1 MILQST
7 LRTANTPVYISKK
20 ALFWNRQTY
29 LFDGYF
35 FPTKW
40 AMIKSRQLPLS
51 TNVSEPNY
59 CFIDTRI
66 REVKGLKLACIGRE
80 QCNPNYHVHRRG
92 YSCLCL
98 ELVAK
103 GSGKVTLGGKSF
115 PLRPG
120 MVFTYGPN
128 VAHDITTLPEQPML
142 KYFVS
147 FFGSESLP
155 LLHRAGLPVGK
166 AVQTLEMDR
175 LRALFDN
182 LLEEGSRHQAQ
193 SAEICASYLRILIL
207 KSTVIGGS
215 SVQPVASSAITFR
228 RCLKFIDEHYAEL
241 RTLKGIADRL
251 HLRPPYL
258 CRLFRQMGYPSPFLY
273 LTRKKMARAAET
285 LVLERKGVKETA
297 LALGYQDPYHF
308 SRVFKAHFG
317 LSPTQFVAAKLT

>member
-1 MILQST
+1 
-7 LRTANTPVYISKK
+7 
-20 ALFWNRQTY
+20 
-29 LFDGYF
+29 
-35 FPTKW
+35 
-40 AMIKSRQLPLS
+40 MIKLRQLPLS
-51 TNVSEPNY
+51 KKVSESNY

-66 REVKGLKLACIGRE
+66 REVKGLKVASIGRE

-228 RCLKFIDEHYAEL
+228 RCLKFIDEH
-241 RTLKGIADRL
+241 
-251 HLRPPYL
+251 
-258 CRLFRQMGYPSPFLY
+258 
-273 LTRKKMARAAET
+273 
-285 LVLERKGVKETA
+285 
-297 LALGYQDPYHF
+297 
-308 SRVFKAHFG
+308 
-317 LSPTQFVAAKLT
+317 